1 MPMPNILIKIPQG
14 AFDARQRAKVLQ
26 EVTQVALTVEQI
38 GDDPRQRALCWV
50 LLEELAPGFWSCG
63 GADSSAQAVPCMVRV
78 KVPAGVLDAA
88 QRQAYVE
95 GLHQALAGCL
105 AEDDPRMLMTS
116 ILLDDVADGTW
127 GANGSLWQLADF
139 ARAAGY
145 RHLSHL
151 HGR

>member
-78 KVPAGVLDAA
+78 KVPAGVLDVA

-95 GLHQALAGCL
+95 GLHQALAACL

-127 GANGSLWQLADF
+127 GG
-139 ARAAGY
+139 
-145 RHLSHL
+145 
-151 HGR
+151 